1 MTKKKQYKVVNRTKV
16 STTLANDLNE
26 KLVSLSMDTG
36 IAKTRL
42 LDQAVSLLLLFQSN
56 STKAFIG
63 EVNEIK
69 EKKGFNSSEL
79 AEHILSRLKK
89 E

>member
-1 MTKKKQYKVVNRTKV
+1 MTKKKQYKVVNRTEV

-36 IAKTRL
+36 IAKTKL

-56 STKAFIG
+56 STKYFIG
-63 EVNEIK
+63 ELNEIK
-69 EKKGFNSSEL
+69 EKKGLIVVNWQNIS
-79 AEHILSRLKK
+79 
-89 E
+89 